1 MNPDHFPNAIVLHP
15 QTRPDGSHVKIDRPS
30 APSPLAAWGDPSA
43 VATVV
48 PNGLL
53 PETLNGI
60 ALQPWADAPHDVA
73 GWSALADRG
82 GVDFFEPP
90 FVGKPGH
97 EQASGVVVEEA
108 DDRIWLV
115 APTHSGGTPLSPC
128 NAVI

>member
-15 QTRPDGSHVKIDRPS
+15 QTRPNGSHVKIDRSS

-60 ALQPWADAPHDVA
+60 ALQPWADAPNDVA
-73 GWSALADRG
+73 GWSALADLV

-97 EQASGVVVEEA
+97 KQASGVVA
-108 DDRIWLV
+108 CGSNRHFW
-115 APTHSGGTPLSPC
+115 H
-128 NAVI
+128 